1 MKTSLKMRRMKTPT
15 TGCTIVIGQTGAGKT
30 APQSQVMHLFL
41 ARSDVSQIR
50 DAYTDE
56 DSERLAAVIRQNTN
70 IWYSL
75 DLRDEHH
82 DG

>member
-1 MKTSLKMRRMKTPT
+1 MRQSKRFK
-15 TGCTIVIGQTGAGKT
+15 TGCTIVIGQTGGGKT
-30 APQSQVMHLFL
+30 ALQSQIMHLFL

-56 DSERLAAVIRQNTN
+56 DRERLAAAIRQNTS

-75 DLRDEHH
+75 NPGDEHH
-82 DG
+82 GR